1 MKKILVFFICIFLHF
16 NILLRS
22 QYLKEK
28 VSVTMCMYLQI
39 QVRKKLSL
47 SEISHLQKKVYMHL
61 R

>member
-1 MKKILVFFICIFLHF
+1 MKKILFFLFAFLHF

>member
-1 MKKILVFFICIFLHF
+1 MKKILFFYLLFLHF